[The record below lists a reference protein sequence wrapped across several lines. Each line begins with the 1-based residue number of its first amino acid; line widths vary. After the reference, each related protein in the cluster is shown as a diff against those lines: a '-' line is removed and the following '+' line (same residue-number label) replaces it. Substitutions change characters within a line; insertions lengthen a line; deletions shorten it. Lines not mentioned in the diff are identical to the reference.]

1 MHPKRV
7 PILVWIGILMLPA
20 IGLAQFGSSIQGT
33 VADQSGAVVPGARV
47 TLIDQATG
55 IERTTESGASGA
67 YRFPS
72 LGAGEYE
79 LRFEAEGFAITVIP
93 VDLLTNQIGEINAQ
107 LDVQAAAERVVVTAQ
122 APVLDTADSRV
133 QATIEEEALDD
144 LPFGSRNMLGLAA
157 VAPGVTGYGLLAG
170 GTATGPPDNFNT
182 EVAIEASGNGRNS
195 SGNLYTLDGLNMTS
209 NIIQGR
215 PNVTPNVESVEEVSI
230 QTNTFSVEQTNAS
243 SIQVAITT
251 KSGSNEFH
259 GTGSYFFTNQGLTAR
274 TVFSPG
280 DKQKF
285 KKNIMNGTIG
295 GPFVKNKT
303 FFFGSF
309 EGLRSEQSLADQVRT
324 FESREFVN
332 WAQENF
338 PSSLGTQFL
347 AERPPVDAIVSG
359 DSRSAEDVFG
369 RGQSGCESV
378 ATRFIPCSLP
388 LINEGRFVS
397 SPFRNGN
404 QFNARLDQYFN
415 DSADRVYFNF
425 YKMKYFIE
433 TQVNRRGFSTT
444 DDGNMNAF
452 QGSWTHTFSPTV
464 LNEFGFGWGYVDGWR
479 GFNESTDGGP
489 IPVDI
494 PGISVQGQSLGISP
508 AWGPAVFIQNNFN
521 WRNVVTVLKG
531 NHSLKFGVS
540 GWWGDDDARFNDT
553 YGRISLGFNNL
564 VDLVTDQPF
573 SQNGPWID
581 PLTGVEGPGG
591 YEHLLNTWGFFV
603 QDEWRVTQ
611 RLTVTMGVRW
621 DDFGNITRNKEK
633 GVPLGNVF
641 LPQRFSTLGSPSDID
656 AAFAD
661 AAVRFTDEGIYAGRV
676 TNNISPRGGFA
687 WDPTG
692 KGSWTIR
699 GGVGLYHDWIPLGE
713 ANRVR
718 GNPPGLISLTA
729 RRDDPS
735 TPDPIFSR
743 AQRLSFPYG
752 WVLPQFPVRE
762 LDERGG
768 LRGARA
774 GVGAIDRYIE
784 ASDTY
789 NYNIGVETR
798 LPGDM
803 VFGAMY
809 SGSKT
814 TGGLV
819 GSDFNRFAGDLLDG
833 SFDRLNPSFGRI
845 YYERNANAVDYNA
858 MIISFRGRL
867 GANGSFQSSYTL
879 SETEDLGQAG
889 SRVNRDPGNATPS
902 QHNLERFRAPADWD
916 FRNRFSFSGLYQF
929 ATPEGLGPFGKHVL
943 GGWEFGSIAILQSG
957 PPYNVLST
965 APFQPQLDASGAVV
979 GLMPGSGD
987 YNADGVNFDFPNA
1000 PSGGVSG
1007 TPGRQQFL
1015 SGVFSRDDFPLP
1027 SPGSLGNLPRHS
1039 FRGPGMINIDF
1050 SLIKNNQLTEKVDLQ
1065 LRFEFFNVL
1074 NRVNL
1079 RNVNGNLASSV
1090 FGRVTSTFPA
1100 RQIQLGARLAF

>member
-1 MHPKRV
+1 MKFNCMLLIIRV
-7 PILVWIGILMLPA
+7 CALLLPA
-20 IGLAQFGSSIQGT
+20 AAFAQFGSSIQGT
-33 VADQSGAVVPGARV
+33 VVDQSGAVIPGARV
-47 TLIDQATG
+47 TLVDVSTA
-55 IERTTESGASGA
+55 IERATETGASGV

-79 LRFEAEGFAITVIP
+79 VRIEAEGFAVMVIS
-93 VDLLTNQIGEINAQ
+93 VDLLTNQIGEANAQ
-107 LDVQAAAERVVVTAQ
+107 LDVQAAAERVVVTAE
-122 APVLDTADSRV
+122 APVLDTADSRL
-133 QATIEEEALDD
+133 QATVQEEELDD

-157 VAPGVTGYGLLAG
+157 VAPGITGYGLLAG
-170 GTATGPPDNFNT
+170 GSATGPPDNFNT

-215 PNVTPNVESVEEVSI
+215 PNVTPNVESVEEVAI

-243 SIQVAITT
+243 SVQVAITT

-259 GTGSYFFTNQGLTAR
+259 GTASYFFTNQGLTAR

-280 DKQKF
+280 EKQKF
-285 KKNIMNGTIG
+285 KKNILNGTIG
-295 GPFVKNKT
+295 GPIVKNST
-303 FFFGSF
+303 FFFGSY
-309 EGLRSEQSLADQVRT
+309 EGLRSELSLADSVRT
-324 FESREFVN
+324 FESREFVD
-332 WAQENF
+332 WAQTSF
-338 PSSLGTQFL
+338 PGTLGTQFL
-347 AERPPVDAIVSG
+347 AERPPVDAFTTG
-359 DSRSAEDVFG
+359 NTRSAADVFG
-369 RGQSGCESV
+369 TGANGCGTA
-378 ATRFIPCSLP
+378 ATRMIPCSLP

-404 QFNARLDQYFN
+404 QYNARVDQYFN
-415 DSADRVYFNF
+415 ESADRVYFNM
-425 YKMKYFIE
+425 YKMKYDIE

-444 DDGNMNAF
+444 DDGNMNAI

-464 LNEFGFGWGYVDGWR
+464 LNETSFGWGYVDGWR

-494 PGISVQGQSLGISP
+494 PGISIQGQSLGISP

-521 WRNVVTVLKG
+521 WRNVVTVIKG
-531 NHSLKFGVS
+531 SHSLKFGVS

-553 YGRISLGFNNL
+553 YGRVSFGFNNL
-564 VDLVTDQPF
+564 IDLVTDQPF
-573 SQNGPWID
+573 TQSGPWID
-581 PLTGVEGPGG
+581 PLTGAEGPGG

-603 QDEWRVTQ
+603 QDEWKVTQ
-611 RLTVTMGVRW
+611 RLTVTWGVRW

-641 LPQRFSTLGSPSDID
+641 LSQQFSSLGSADQIND
-656 AAFAD
+656 AFAN
-661 AAVRFTDEGIYAGRV
+661 ARVQFTDDGIYAGRV
-676 TNNISPRGGFA
+676 TNNIAPRAGFA

-692 KGSWTIR
+692 DGNWTIR

-729 RRDDPS
+729 RRDDPNS
-735 TPDPIFSR
+735 PDPIFSR
-743 AQRLSFPYG
+743 AQQLTFPYG
-752 WVLPQFPVRE
+752 WILPQFNV
-762 LDERGG
+762 LQVDERGG
-768 LRGARA
+768 LLGARA
-774 GVGAIDRYIE
+774 AVGGIDRHIE

-789 NYNIGVETR
+789 NYNIGIEKR
-798 LPGDM
+798 MPGDL
-803 VFGAMY
+803 VVGAMY
-809 SGSKT
+809 SGSST

-819 GSDFNRFAGDLLDG
+819 GHDFNRFAGDLLDG

-845 YYERNANAVDYNA
+845 FYERNANEVGYNA
-858 MIISFRGRL
+858 MILSFRGRL
-867 GANGSFQSSYTL
+867 GNRGSFQSSYTL
-879 SETEDLGQAG
+879 SKTEDLGQAG

-902 QHNLERFRAPADWD
+902 QHDLQRFRAPADWD

-929 ATPEGLGPFGKHVL
+929 AAPEGMGAFGRHVL
-943 GGWEFGSIAILQSG
+943 GGWEMGSIAMLQSG
-957 PPYNVLST
+957 PPFNVVST
-965 APFQPQLDASGAVV
+965 APFQPERDANGTVIGYA
-979 GLMPGSGD
+979 PGSGD
-987 YNADGVNFDFPNA
+987 FNADGVNFDFPNA
-1000 PSGGVSG
+1000 PSSSLPSS
-1007 TPGRQQFL
+1007 PGRQQYL
-1015 SGVFSRDDFPLP
+1015 AGLFSASDFPLP
-1027 SPGSLGNLPRHS
+1027 TPGSLGNLPRHG

-1050 SLIKNNQLTEKVDLQ
+1050 SVIKNNAISERVNLQ

-1079 RNVNGNLASSV
+1079 RNVNGNLASST

-1100 RQIQLGARLAF
+1100 RQIQVGARLAF